1 MYKTYCMS
9 VCQQSKQILMKL
21 KQDSYELD
29 FKRIAIFMLAYIRQK
44 HLGKK
49 EASETVCNS
58 EI

>member
-1 MYKTYCMS
+1 MS